1 MLSKLLSIRLLLMR
15 QSARSRAAKETKVT
29 VNFSDSVNVGRSH
42 VHWTPKGVKLL
53 TKWPFA
59 EGTELEFAF
68 DHRGER
74 HCHVGVVVACH
85 PLKEPAGLYETV
97 LYFTEIPCQEHRKAA
112 RDCRLAPE
120 DYLPEEEGR
129 LSGLDESRA

>member
-1 MLSKLLSIRLLLMR
+1 MRATGKSKTNREA
-15 QSARSRAAKETKVT
+15 QVT
-29 VNFSDSVNVGRSH
+29 VSFSDSVNVGRNH
-42 VHWTPKGVKLL
+42 VQWTPKGVRLL

-85 PLKEPAGLYETV
+85 PLKQPAGLFETV
-97 LYFTEIPCQEHRKAA
+97 LYFIETPCQEHRQAA
-112 RDCRLAPE
+112 RACRLAPE
-120 DYLPEEEGR
+120 DDLLAQENR
-129 LSGLDESRA
+129 LSGLDGSRA

>member
-1 MLSKLLSIRLLLMR
+1 MRSNGKSKANRE
-15 QSARSRAAKETKVT
+15 AKVT
-29 VNFSDSVNVGRSH
+29 VSFSDSVNVGRNH
-42 VHWTPKGVKLL
+42 VQWTPKGVQLL

-68 DHRGER
+68 DYRGER

-85 PLKEPAGLYETV
+85 PLKEPAGLFETV
-97 LYFTEIPCQEHRKAA
+97 LYFIETPCHEHRKAA

-120 DYLPEEEGR
+120 DYLPEEESR
-129 LSGLDESRA
+129 LSGMDGTRA

>member
-1 MLSKLLSIRLLLMR
+1 MRPSGKSKANREA
-15 QSARSRAAKETKVT
+15 QVT
-29 VNFSDSVNVGRSH
+29 VSFSDSVNVGRNH
-42 VHWTPKGVKLL
+42 VQWTPKGVRLL

-85 PLKEPAGLYETV
+85 PLKEPAGLFETV
-97 LYFTEIPCQEHRKAA
+97 LYFIETPCQEHRKAA

-120 DYLPEEEGR
+120 DYLPEEESR
-129 LSGLDESRA
+129 FSGLDGSRA

>member
-1 MLSKLLSIRLLLMR
+1 MRPTGKSKANREA
-15 QSARSRAAKETKVT
+15 QVT
-29 VNFSDSVNVGRSH
+29 VSFSDSVNVGRNH
-42 VHWTPKGVKLL
+42 VQWTPKGVRLL

-74 HCHVGVVVACH
+74 HCHVGVVVGCR
-85 PLKEPAGLYETV
+85 PSSEPRGFYEVV
-97 LYFTEIPCQEHRKAA
+97 LYFIETPCQEHWKAA

-120 DYLPEEEGR
+120 DSFADEEMR
-129 LSGLDESRA
+129 RSDLDGAAS

>member
-1 MLSKLLSIRLLLMR
+1 MRPTGKSKANREA
-15 QSARSRAAKETKVT
+15 QVT
-29 VNFSDSVNVGRSH
+29 VSFSDSVNVGRNH
-42 VHWTPKGVKLL
+42 VQWTPKGVRLL

-59 EGTELEFAF
+59 EGAELEFAF

-85 PLKEPAGLYETV
+85 PLKEPAGLFETV
-97 LYFTEIPCQEHRKAA
+97 LYFIETPCTEHRKAA

-120 DYLPEEEGR
+120 DYLPEEESR
-129 LSGLDESRA
+129 LSGLDGSPA

>member
-1 MLSKLLSIRLLLMR
+1 MRSNGKSKANRE
-15 QSARSRAAKETKVT
+15 AKVT
-29 VNFSDSVNVGRSH
+29 VSFSDSVNVGRNH
-42 VHWTPKGVKLL
+42 VQWTPKGVQLL

-85 PLKEPAGLYETV
+85 PLKEPAGLFETV
-97 LYFTEIPCQEHRKAA
+97 LYFTETPCPEHRKAA

-120 DYLPEEEGR
+120 DSSADEESR
-129 LSGLDESRA
+129 FPGLDGSPA